1 MSSRNG
7 IYIGVMTGT
16 SIDGLDIAAISI
28 DGNERIEFIASGTT
42 EYPVDLREK
51 LLALSQADSVSI
63 ASLGELDTALGKF
76 IGDSVNIFRGKF
88 DIDPKAIQ
96 AVGSHGQT
104 IRHQPPGMPNTKGH
118 SFTLQIGDPNQ
129 IAYLTKIITIADFRR
144 MDIAAGG
151 QGAPLVPLFH
161 QKILKGQEPVTAFV
175 NIGGIANI
183 TYIIDETV
191 LGYDI
196 GPGNCLLDVW
206 CQRKLDKPYDDKG
219 HWARTGELDHQLLN
233 QLLNEP
239 YFHSEPP
246 KSTGKELFN
255 LDWLER
261 NTPDNQMENINA
273 QDVQRTLLELTALT
287 ISKSVKDAPQV
298 QNVIVC
304 GGGRKNEFLMER
316 ILSRLKLEKK
326 QKYVLSASERWGID
340 GDSLE
345 ASAFAWLAF
354 RRLNNLVG
362 AVPSVTGAKSPSILG
377 AIYNP

>member
-1 MSSRNG
+1 MSSQNHMFV
-7 IYIGVMTGT
+7 GVMTGT
-16 SIDGLDIAAISI
+16 SVDGLDIAAIEI
-28 DGNERIEFIASGTT
+28 DPNEKVGFIASETT
-42 EYPVDLREK
+42 AYPFDLRK
-51 LLALSQADSVSI
+51 NLLALSQADDVSI
-63 ASLGELDTALGKF
+63 SSYGELDAALGKF
-76 IGDSVNIFRGKF
+76 IGNSVNSFLRKF
-88 DIDPKAIQ
+88 GIDPKAVQ
-96 AVGSHGQT
+96 AIGSHGQT
-104 IRHQPPGMPNTKGH
+104 IRHQPPGKPGTSEQ

-129 IAYLTKIITIADFRR
+129 IAYITKIITIADFRR

-161 QKILKGQEPVTAFV
+161 QKILKKQESGTALV

-183 TYIIDETV
+183 TYIEDTL

-196 GPGNCLLDVW
+196 GPGNCLVDAW

-219 HWARTGELDHQLLN
+219 HWARTGKLNDELLER
-233 QLLNEP
+233 LLNEP
-239 YFHSEPP
+239 YFHLEPP

-255 LDWLER
+255 LDWFER
-261 NTPDNQMENINA
+261 NTTEHQLKSMNS

-287 ISKSVKDAPQV
+287 ISNSVKEPPRIS
-298 QNVIVC
+298 NIIVC
-304 GGGRKNEFLMER
+304 GGGRSNEFLMER
-316 ILSRLKLEKK
+316 ISSLLDAEEKGG
-326 QKYVLSASERWGID
+326 YVLDASEHWDID

-362 AVPSVTGAKSPSILG
+362 AVPSVTGAKKSSILG